1 MLGGS
6 GRDWKERQREGLVL
20 TGREIDKFRRDLYY
34 CVVVPPRIYR
44 DQQGSAKNFRMLTWD
59 RRVIIHRKRMQ
70 LYICVNALALWLFDL
85 NFKLDS
91 ESYPVVSYLSN
102 WLTVTMN
109 YKYMLCLVTV
119 VNTFFSSDASL
130 AAMSI
135 DFGSQWIKMA
145 LVKPGVPMEMVL
157 NEEAHRKTPNLIIV
171 KDNERLFGDA
181 ALPYSVK
188 YSKNSFTHLVD
199 LLGKKIN
206 NPIISLYKQ
215 RFPHL
220 KFIVDDA
227 RDVLQFDVDGENYS
241 IESIVAMILKRCRE
255 VVEKFAKQ
263 PVRDVVITV
272 PVFFNQAE
280 RRALV
285 AAAKIAELNL
295 LQLLN
300 DHTAAGLNYGA
311 FRRKEITGNAQTLLI
326 YDVGATK
333 VTASVLEYVLVEEKK
348 RGEKDPVM
356 TTLGVGYS
364 RIVGGFEITQ
374 RLRDIFVSDFRK
386 TKKTKTDI
394 TENSRSMAKMLQE
407 AERVKIVL
415 SANVNFTAQIEN
427 VHEEHDFTMSVTR
440 AMLEDAIRDLE
451 EKLVQP
457 IVDALKMAD
466 LSPKKVNQVV
476 LMGGG
481 SRVPLIQEFVQ
492 KFFKKKELGKFLNTD
507 EAIAMGAVYQAAHL
521 SKGFKVKRFG
531 VDFVSA
537 HSKDETGSGR
547 LIHRPIYPMKSFVPA
562 SKKVLSFTSFT
573 EDFSV
578 NVNYGEMRELST
590 DQLMEFGSLNIS
602 EIKIGGVTDVYLRE
616 TAKEGIIFKGIK
628 IHFDLDNSGI
638 LHVDGAEMLL
648 EQPSKAESTLAS
660 LAEKIT
666 GLFSSNNKVDETQE
680 KNEESLKSEEIS
692 DKSYSSTNT
701 AGNQTKVEKPTGDNV
716 TSRPAEANKTAT
728 NAAEKKQEEKPLQ
741 IKISLKLMENILD
754 VPPISDS
761 EITSAK
767 NRIAEFE
774 RKEREKAI
782 REEAHHNLESLAV
795 DLSDKLARDEFRR
808 FLTADE
814 HIALQKEISQV
825 KSWLE
830 DDVDMNT
837 PTAEFIQNRKTI
849 DDLLQPIKIR
859 MAEDQERPSVVAELI
874 SMFNHTEIFLHLAQ
888 NLTEAE
894 VFTEVEINTL
904 TKLLDETKD
913 WLTTKMELQNTL
925 KPTDQPALPVSEGK
939 EKLMSL
945 DREVKYLL
953 SKMKFAK
960 PKVRKEEKTKE
971 TIAENNETLPETI
984 KEVRT
989 DSDEKSDETSKDG
1002 QPLNDANNVR
1012 GDEELKNDE
1021 QKDDKR
1027 QHDGSEL

>member
-1 MLGGS
+1 M
-6 GRDWKERQREGLVL
+6 
-20 TGREIDKFRRDLYY
+20 F
-34 CVVVPPRIYR
+34 
-44 DQQGSAKNFRMLTWD
+44 TWD
-59 RRVIIHRKRMQ
+59 RRVIIHRKRVQ
-70 LYICVNALALWLFDL
+70 LDMCVDALALWPL
-85 NFKLDS
+85 NLNLKLDS
-91 ESYPVVSYLSN
+91 KSYPIMYIVVSYLSYR
-102 WLTVTMN
+102 LTITMN
-109 YKYMLCLVTV
+109 YKYILCLATTV
-119 VNTFFSSDASL
+119 STFFTSDASL

-181 ALPYSVK
+181 ALAYSVK
-188 YSKNSFTHLVD
+188 YWKNSFTHLVD

-311 FRRKEITGNAQTLLI
+311 FRRREITENAQTLLI

-394 TENSRSMAKMLQE
+394 TENPRSMAKMLQE

-427 VHEEHDFTMSVTR
+427 VHEEQDFTMSVTR

-451 EKLVQP
+451 VKLVQP

-466 LSPKKVNQVV
+466 LSPEKVNQVV

-531 VDFVSA
+531 VRDLQISPIQVDFISA
-537 HSKDETGSGR
+537 HSKDETGTGR
-547 LIHRPIYPMKSFVPA
+547 LMHRPIYPMKSFVPA

-602 EIKIGGVTDVYLRE
+602 EIKIDGVTDVYLRE
-616 TAKEGIIFKGIK
+616 TAKEGTIFKGIK

-666 GLFSSNNKVDETQE
+666 GLFSSNNKMDETQE
-680 KNEESLKSEEIS
+680 KNEESLKSEEIN

-701 AGNQTKVEKPTGDNV
+701 AGNQTKIEKPTGDNV

-728 NAAEKKQEEKPLQ
+728 NAAVKKQEEKPLQ
-741 IKISLKLMENILD
+741 IKISLKLIENILD

-774 RKEREKAI
+774 RKEKEKAI

-795 DLSDKLARDEFRR
+795 DLTDKLTQDEFRR

-825 KSWLE
+825 KAWLE
-830 DDVDMNT
+830 DHVDVNT

-849 DDLLQPIKIR
+849 DDLLQPVKIR
-859 MAEDQERPSVVAELI
+859 MTEDQERPSVVAELI

-925 KPTDQPALPVSEGK
+925 KPTDQPALSVSEGK

-953 SKMKFAK
+953 NKMKFAK
-960 PKVRKEEKTKE
+960 PRVRKEEKTKQ
-971 TIAENNETLPETI
+971 TIAENSETLPETI
-984 KEVRT
+984 EEVRK
-989 DSDEKSDETSKDG
+989 DSDEKSDETSRDG

-1012 GDEELKNDE
+1012 GDEELENDE

-1027 QHDGSEL
+1027 HDGSEL

>member
-1 MLGGS
+1 M
-6 GRDWKERQREGLVL
+6 
-20 TGREIDKFRRDLYY
+20 F
-34 CVVVPPRIYR
+34 
-44 DQQGSAKNFRMLTWD
+44 TWD
-59 RRVIIHRKRMQ
+59 RRVIIHRKQVQ
-70 LYICVNALALWLFDL
+70 LDMCVDALALWPLNL

-91 ESYPVVSYLSN
+91 ESLPSNVVSYLSYR
-102 WLTVTMN
+102 LTITMN
-109 YKYMLCLVTV
+109 YKYILCLATIVS
-119 VNTFFSSDASL
+119 TFFTSDASL

-181 ALPYSVK
+181 ALAYSVK
-188 YSKNSFTHLVD
+188 YWKNSFTHLVD

-311 FRRKEITGNAQTLLI
+311 FRRREITENAQTLLI

-394 TENSRSMAKMLQE
+394 TENPRSMAKMLQE

-427 VHEEHDFTMSVTR
+427 VHEEQDFTMSVTR
-440 AMLEDAIRDLE
+440 AMLEGAIRDLE
-451 EKLVQP
+451 VKLVQP

-466 LSPKKVNQVV
+466 LSPEKVNQVV

-531 VDFVSA
+531 VRDLQISPIQVDFISA
-537 HSKDETGSGR
+537 HSKDETGTGR

-602 EIKIGGVTDVYLRE
+602 EIKIDGVTDVYLRE
-616 TAKEGIIFKGIK
+616 TAKEGTIFKGIK

-666 GLFSSNNKVDETQE
+666 GLFSSNNKMDETQE
-680 KNEESLKSEEIS
+680 KNEESLKSEEIN

-701 AGNQTKVEKPTGDNV
+701 AGNQTKIEKPTGDNV

-795 DLSDKLARDEFRR
+795 DLTDKLTQDEFRR

-825 KSWLE
+825 KAWLE
-830 DDVDMNT
+830 DHVDVNT

-859 MAEDQERPSVVAELI
+859 MTEDQERPSVVAELI

-925 KPTDQPALPVSEGK
+925 KPTDQPALSVSEGK

-960 PKVRKEEKTKE
+960 PKVRKEEKTKQ
-971 TIAENNETLPETI
+971 TIAENSETLPETI
-984 KEVRT
+984 EEVRK
-989 DSDEKSDETSKDG
+989 DSDEKSDETSRDG

-1012 GDEELKNDE
+1012 GDEELENDE

>member
-1 MLGGS
+1 
-6 GRDWKERQREGLVL
+6 
-20 TGREIDKFRRDLYY
+20 
-34 CVVVPPRIYR
+34 
-44 DQQGSAKNFRMLTWD
+44 MLTWD

-531 VDFVSA
+531 VRDLQISPIQVDFVSA

>member
-1 MLGGS
+1 MRVDVIGGD
-6 GRDWKERQREGLVL
+6 G
-20 TGREIDKFRRDLYY
+20 TGKMF
-34 CVVVPPRIYR
+34 
-44 DQQGSAKNFRMLTWD
+44 TWD
-59 RRVIIHRKRMQ
+59 RRVIIHRKQVQ
-70 LYICVNALALWLFDL
+70 LDMCVDALALWPLNL

-91 ESYPVVSYLSN
+91 ESLPSNVVSYLSYR
-102 WLTVTMN
+102 LTITMN
-109 YKYMLCLVTV
+109 YKYILCLATIVS
-119 VNTFFSSDASL
+119 TFFTSDASL

-181 ALPYSVK
+181 ALAYSVK
-188 YSKNSFTHLVD
+188 YWKNSFTHLVD

-311 FRRKEITGNAQTLLI
+311 FRRREITENAQTLLI

-394 TENSRSMAKMLQE
+394 TENPRSMAKMLQE

-427 VHEEHDFTMSVTR
+427 VHEEQDFTMSVTR
-440 AMLEDAIRDLE
+440 AMLEGAIRDLE
-451 EKLVQP
+451 VKLVQP

-466 LSPKKVNQVV
+466 LSPEKVNQVV

-531 VDFVSA
+531 VRDLQISPIQVDFISA
-537 HSKDETGSGR
+537 HSKDETGTGR

-602 EIKIGGVTDVYLRE
+602 EIKIDGVTDVYLRE
-616 TAKEGIIFKGIK
+616 TAKEGTIFKGIK

-666 GLFSSNNKVDETQE
+666 GLFSSNNKMDETQE
-680 KNEESLKSEEIS
+680 KNEESLKSEEIN

-701 AGNQTKVEKPTGDNV
+701 AGNQTKIEKPTGDNV

-795 DLSDKLARDEFRR
+795 DLTDKLTQDEFRR

-825 KSWLE
+825 KAWLE
-830 DDVDMNT
+830 DHVDVNT

-859 MAEDQERPSVVAELI
+859 MTEDQERPSVVAELI

-925 KPTDQPALPVSEGK
+925 KPTDQPALSVSEGK

-960 PKVRKEEKTKE
+960 PKVRKEEKTKQ
-971 TIAENNETLPETI
+971 TIAENSETLPETI
-984 KEVRT
+984 EEVRK
-989 DSDEKSDETSKDG
+989 DSDEKSDETSRDG

-1012 GDEELKNDE
+1012 GDEELENDE

>member
-1 MLGGS
+1 LS
-6 GRDWKERQREGLVL
+6 YRL
-20 TGREIDKFRRDLYY
+20 TI
-34 CVVVPPRIYR
+34 
-44 DQQGSAKNFRMLTWD
+44 
-59 RRVIIHRKRMQ
+59 
-70 LYICVNALALWLFDL
+70 
-85 NFKLDS
+85 
-91 ESYPVVSYLSN
+91 
-102 WLTVTMN
+102 TMN
-109 YKYMLCLVTV
+109 YKYILCLATIVS
-119 VNTFFSSDASL
+119 TFFTSDASL

-181 ALPYSVK
+181 ALAYSVK
-188 YSKNSFTHLVD
+188 YWKNSFTHLVD

-311 FRRKEITGNAQTLLI
+311 FRRREITENAQTLLI

-394 TENSRSMAKMLQE
+394 TENPRSMAKMLQE

-427 VHEEHDFTMSVTR
+427 VHEEQDFTMSVTR
-440 AMLEDAIRDLE
+440 AMLEGAIRDLE
-451 EKLVQP
+451 VKLVQP

-466 LSPKKVNQVV
+466 LSPEKVNQVV

-531 VDFVSA
+531 VRDLQISPIQVDFISA
-537 HSKDETGSGR
+537 HSKDETGTGR

-602 EIKIGGVTDVYLRE
+602 EIKIDGVTDVYLRE
-616 TAKEGIIFKGIK
+616 TAKEGTIFKGIK

-666 GLFSSNNKVDETQE
+666 GLFSSNNKMDETQE
-680 KNEESLKSEEIS
+680 KNEESLKSEEIN

-701 AGNQTKVEKPTGDNV
+701 AGNQTKIEKPTGDNV
-716 TSRPAEANKTAT
+716 
-728 NAAEKKQEEKPLQ
+728 
-741 IKISLKLMENILD
+741 SL
-754 VPPISDS
+754 
-761 EITSAK
+761 
-767 NRIAEFE
+767 
-774 RKEREKAI
+774 
-782 REEAHHNLESLAV
+782 
-795 DLSDKLARDEFRR
+795 
-808 FLTADE
+808 
-814 HIALQKEISQV
+814 
-825 KSWLE
+825 
-830 DDVDMNT
+830 
-837 PTAEFIQNRKTI
+837 
-849 DDLLQPIKIR
+849 
-859 MAEDQERPSVVAELI
+859 
-874 SMFNHTEIFLHLAQ
+874 
-888 NLTEAE
+888 
-894 VFTEVEINTL
+894 
-904 TKLLDETKD
+904 
-913 WLTTKMELQNTL
+913 
-925 KPTDQPALPVSEGK
+925 
-939 EKLMSL
+939 
-945 DREVKYLL
+945 
-953 SKMKFAK
+953 
-960 PKVRKEEKTKE
+960 
-971 TIAENNETLPETI
+971 
-984 KEVRT
+984 
-989 DSDEKSDETSKDG
+989 
-1002 QPLNDANNVR
+1002 
-1012 GDEELKNDE
+1012 
-1021 QKDDKR
+1021 
-1027 QHDGSEL
+1027 

>member
-1 MLGGS
+1 
-6 GRDWKERQREGLVL
+6 
-20 TGREIDKFRRDLYY
+20 
-34 CVVVPPRIYR
+34 
-44 DQQGSAKNFRMLTWD
+44 
-59 RRVIIHRKRMQ
+59 
-70 LYICVNALALWLFDL
+70 
-85 NFKLDS
+85 
-91 ESYPVVSYLSN
+91 
-102 WLTVTMN
+102 MN
-109 YKYMLCLVTV
+109 YKYILCLATIVS
-119 VNTFFSSDASL
+119 TFFTSDASL

-181 ALPYSVK
+181 ALAYSVK
-188 YSKNSFTHLVD
+188 YWKNSFTHLVD

-311 FRRKEITGNAQTLLI
+311 FRRREITENAQTLLI

-394 TENSRSMAKMLQE
+394 TENPRSMAKMLQE

-427 VHEEHDFTMSVTR
+427 VHEEQDFTMSVTR
-440 AMLEDAIRDLE
+440 AMLEGAIRDLE
-451 EKLVQP
+451 VKLVQP

-466 LSPKKVNQVV
+466 LSPEKVNQVV

-531 VDFVSA
+531 VRDLQISPIQVDFISA
-537 HSKDETGSGR
+537 HSKDETGTGR

-602 EIKIGGVTDVYLRE
+602 EIKIDGVTDVYLRE
-616 TAKEGIIFKGIK
+616 TAKEGTIFKGIK

-666 GLFSSNNKVDETQE
+666 GLFSSNNKMDETQE
-680 KNEESLKSEEIS
+680 KNEESLKSEEIN

-701 AGNQTKVEKPTGDNV
+701 AGNQTKIEKPTGDNV

-795 DLSDKLARDEFRR
+795 DLTDKLTQDEFRR

-825 KSWLE
+825 KAWLE
-830 DDVDMNT
+830 DHVDVNT

-859 MAEDQERPSVVAELI
+859 MTEDQERPSVVAELI

-925 KPTDQPALPVSEGK
+925 KPTDQPALSVSEGK

-960 PKVRKEEKTKE
+960 PKVRKEEKTKQ
-971 TIAENNETLPETI
+971 TIAENSETLPETI
-984 KEVRT
+984 EEVRK
-989 DSDEKSDETSKDG
+989 DSDEKSDETSRDG

-1012 GDEELKNDE
+1012 GDEELENDE